1 MHDGRFE
8 HLKQVIEHYRSG
20 NAYQNSGDKRLKNA
34 AKLTSN
40 QKIELIA
47 FLKTLTDRSFL
58 FNPDFRNPL
67 P

>member
-8 HLKQVIEHYRSG
+8 HLKQVIEHYQSG
-20 NAYQNSGDKRLKNA
+20 NAYRNSGDKRLENA
-34 AKLTSN
+34 EKLTSN

-47 FLKTLTDRSFL
+47 FLKTLTDRAFL
-58 FNPDFRNPL
+58 FNPDFRNPI